1 MKKVLI
7 PALMMSVTAVQAFAG
22 TNSTQGVIGKDE
34 RYQITAENQKSVH
47 KSIGLIQMRFGK
59 NFGTCTGTVVGP
71 RHVITAAHCLYEDG
85 RTPDEVLFV
94 PGMKTSLDQ
103 APAPYGIYKTVSL
116 AINGAYAADHSTKN
130 DVGMIKLDR
139 DLPVRALKIEASP
152 YYMFKPA
159 YVISVAGY
167 PGDKDFGTLWESK
180 NNVSVKYAMDYYGHD
195 LDTMPGMSGST
206 MRIGTTVIGVHS
218 SGLGDNQGNYIKNEA
233 NFFDSKDVA
242 MIKNWMKKL

>member
-34 RYQITAENQKSVH
+34 RYQITANNQKAVH

-59 NFGTCTGTVVGP
+59 DYGTCTGTVVGP
-71 RHVITAAHCLYEDG
+71 RHVITAAHCLHEAG
-85 RTPDEVLFV
+85 KAPDEVIFA
-94 PGMKTSLDQ
+94 PGIKTSLDK
-103 APAPYGIYKTVSL
+103 APAPYGIFEAVSVV
-116 AINGAYAADHSTKN
+116 INGAYATDQSTRN
-130 DVGMIKLDR
+130 DVGMIKLNR
-139 DLPVRALKIEASP
+139 DLPVKALKIEAAP
-152 YYMFKPA
+152 FFMTKPA

-180 NNVSVKYAMDYYGHD
+180 KKVSVLFAVDYYGHD

-233 NFFDSKDVA
+233 NFFDADDVA
-242 MIKNWMKKL
+242 MIKNWIKIM